1 MLSNKMN
8 VKKIA
13 IYKEEKMSIK
23 YYNKLEQVDKRIEEI
38 ANWRDN
44 KIGKYAS
51 KVMDKASKKATKALK
66 KLGKTIPEEVK
77 RGNF

>member
-1 MLSNKMN
+1 MLSSEID
-8 VKKIA
+8 VKKNLL
-13 IYKEEKMSIK
+13 YKEQNMSIK
-23 YYNKLEQVDKRIEEI
+23 YYNRLEATDKRIEEI

-44 KIGKYAS
+44 KIGKYSS

>member
-1 MLSNKMN
+1 MN
-8 VKKIA
+8 VKKNLL
-13 IYKEEKMSIK
+13 YKEENMSIK
-23 YYNKLEQVDKRIEEI
+23 YYNRLEATDKKIEEI

-51 KVMDKASKKATKALK
+51 KVMDKASKKAIKALN

>member
-8 VKKIA
+8 VKKNLL
-13 IYKEEKMSIK
+13 YKEENMSIK
-23 YYNKLEQVDKRIEEI
+23 YYNRLEATDKKIEEI

>member
-1 MLSNKMN
+1 MLSSKMN
-8 VKKIA
+8 VRKNLL
-13 IYKEEKMSIK
+13 YKEQNMTIK
-23 YYNKLEQVDKRIEEI
+23 YYNRLEATDKRIEEI

>member
-1 MLSNKMN
+1 MLSSKID
-8 VKKIA
+8 VKKNLL
-13 IYKEEKMSIK
+13 YKEENMSIK
-23 YYNKLEQVDKRIEEI
+23 YYNRLEATDKKIEEI

>member
-1 MLSNKMN
+1 MN
-8 VKKIA
+8 VRKNLL
-13 IYKEEKMSIK
+13 YKEQNMTIK
-23 YYNKLEQVDKRIEEI
+23 YYNRLEQVDKRIEDI

>member
-1 MLSNKMN
+1 MQKAITD
-8 VKKIA
+8 VKKTP
-13 IYKEEKMSIK
+13 IYKEEKMAIK
-23 YYNKLEQVDKRIEEI
+23 YYNKLEATDKKIEEI

-44 KIGKYAS
+44 KIGKYSS

>member
-1 MLSNKMN
+1 MN
-8 VKKIA
+8 VRKNLL
-13 IYKEEKMSIK
+13 YKEQNMTIK
-23 YYNKLEQVDKRIEEI
+23 YYNRLEATDKRIEEI